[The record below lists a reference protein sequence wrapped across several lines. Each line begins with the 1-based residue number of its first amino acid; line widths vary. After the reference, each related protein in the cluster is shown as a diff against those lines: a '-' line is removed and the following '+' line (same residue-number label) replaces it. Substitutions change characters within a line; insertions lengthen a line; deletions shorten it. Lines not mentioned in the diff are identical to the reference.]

1 MQIGTMPECHTTPA
15 APRLHWSDAMCRTRD
30 KPDAVFKVYEVAPLI
45 AATEDLL
52 DGARALVAAY
62 DAGAEAGGSVE
73 WEDLDTAHRMLRA
86 ALTLSG
92 DTEAVVRTVQD
103 WSPSACYYVRYTR
116 GGGVH
121 AVGIVDH
128 PNGGTRVYYGRATG
142 YGYDKVA
149 AALSGMPLPGRH
161 GWYLT
166 DHSAIPS
173 GAGWR
178 DRYDFERNAVMV
190 HRGGYL
196 PSHLVIK

>member
-1 MQIGTMPECHTTPA
+1 MQIGTMPECYTTPA
-15 APRLHWSDAMCRTRD
+15 APRESWSAAMRRTRD
-30 KPDAVFKVYEVAPLI
+30 NPDAVYRVYEVQPLI
-45 AATEDLL
+45 ATTEDLI

-103 WSPSACYYVRYTR
+103 WHASAQYYVRYTR

-121 AVGIVDH
+121 AVGLVDH
-128 PNGGTRVYYGRATG
+128 PNGGTRAYYGRATG

-149 AALSGMPLPGRH
+149 AALSGMPLPGPG
-161 GWYLT
+161 GWRLT
-166 DHSAIPS
+166 DHSAIS

-178 DRYDFERNAVMV
+178 DRYDCERRAVMV

-196 PSHLVIK
+196 PSHLVLK

>member
-1 MQIGTMPECHTTPA
+1 
-15 APRLHWSDAMCRTRD
+15 
-30 KPDAVFKVYEVAPLI
+30 
-45 AATEDLL
+45 
-52 DGARALVAAY
+52 
-62 DAGAEAGGSVE
+62 
-73 WEDLDTAHRMLRA
+73 MLRA